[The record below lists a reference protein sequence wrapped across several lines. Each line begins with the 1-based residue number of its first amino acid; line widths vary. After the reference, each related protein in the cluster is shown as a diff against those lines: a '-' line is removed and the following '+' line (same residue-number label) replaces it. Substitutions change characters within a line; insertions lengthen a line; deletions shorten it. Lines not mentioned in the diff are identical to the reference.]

1 MDSMKLTGVAIFG
14 LLAYELSKT
23 RFNSVTLT
31 GGVDGDYNTG
41 DVSGSLSSLGEAF
54 TTSDEVNTGSST
66 STETP
71 SRGGSGS
78 FEMGNKVTCRDEDC
92 PPNHSATTQ
101 TDGMGDQLCQC
112 VPNMAP
118 APTPNKKGFF
128 EWLFGG

>member
-31 GGVDGDYNTG
+31 GGSV
-41 DVSGSLSSLGEAF
+41 SSLGEAF
-54 TTSDEVNTGSST
+54 TTSDEA

-71 SRGGSGS
+71 SRGGRGS

-101 TDGMGDQLCQC
+101 TDGMGDQLCEC

-128 EWLFGG
+128 KWLFGG

>member
-41 DVSGSLSSLGEAF
+41 DLSGSVASLGEAY
-54 TTSDEVNTGSST
+54 TTSDEVS
-66 STETP
+66 ETP
-71 SRGGSGS
+71 SRGRGS

-92 PPNHSATTQ
+92 PPNHRATTQ
-101 TDGMGDQLCQC
+101 TDGKGDQLCQC

-128 EWLFGG
+128 KWLFGG